1 MSRSKNETW
10 LPWRS
15 TLRSN
20 SLGYIFLNDVRNSLS
35 SFIAR
40 RSSMNLETASYS
52 YALDNPF
59 EMSCFIYLD
68 SNK

>member
-1 MSRSKNETW
+1 MSRSKNEAW
-10 LPWRS
+10 FPWYS

-20 SLGYIFLNDVRNSLS
+20 SLGQIFLNDVRNSLS
-35 SFIAR
+35 SFIAQ

-59 EMSCFIYLD
+59 EISCFICLD
-68 SNK
+68 

>member
-1 MSRSKNETW
+1 MPKSKNEVW
-10 LPWRS
+10 FPWRS

-20 SLGYIFLNDVRNSLS
+20 SLGQIFLNDVRNSLS

-40 RSSMNLETASYS
+40 RSLMNLETTYS

-59 EMSCFIYLD
+59 EMSCFIFLD
-68 SNK
+68 SKK